1 MTSLLTRGPTRG
13 DMVRAVLVPYVV
25 ARVLVGTALALTRHV
40 VDQLHVT
47 PVPIQS
53 HQGLLAWDGAFYA
66 DIARGGYDA
75 VPREGLRFFPLVPLM
90 ARGVAL
96 VPGVDT
102 NLALVLVANVSA
114 LALGFVLYRL
124 AWDER
129 GDDDFARR
137 AVWFAYLAPPAF
149 VLLLGYAEATL
160 MLLVAIALLGDRRR
174 RWWLAAIAGF
184 LAGLARPVGV
194 LLAVPAFIEAIQ
206 HRRALTGRDI
216 TARVAAVVAP
226 FVGLLTYLSW
236 ASDRTDSFL
245 YPLRVQQDAERRG
258 AWRFPITNIVDTAR
272 DFVHGDELSAG
283 VHVVS
288 AGIALV
294 LLAVMIRRLPASY
307 SCYGAAALLLGLT
320 ASNLDSFERYML
332 ATVPFVLAA
341 ADLVDREAWER
352 PVLVVLGGGLFAA
365 SILAFTGVLVP

>member
-1 MTSLLTRGPTRG
+1 
-13 DMVRAVLVPYVV
+13 MVRAVLVPYVV
-25 ARVLVGTALALTRHV
+25 ARILVGTALAMTRHMVDDLGV
-40 VDQLHVT
+40 V
-47 PVPIQS
+47 PVPIQT

-75 VPREGLRFFPLVPLM
+75 VPQEGLRFFPLVPLL
-90 ARGVAL
+90 ARAVAL

-102 NLALVLVANVSA
+102 NLALILVGNLSA

-149 VLLLGYAEATL
+149 TLVLGYAEATL
-160 MLLVAIALLGDRRR
+160 MLLVAIALLGDRRQ

-216 TARVAAVVAP
+216 AGRVAAVVAP
-226 FVGLLTYLSW
+226 FLGLLTYLSW
-236 ASDRTDSFL
+236 AADRTDSFL

-258 AWRFPITNIVDTAR
+258 SWQFPVTNIVDTAR
-272 DFVHGDELSAG
+272 DFVRGDELSAG

-288 AGIALV
+288 AGVALV
-294 LLAVMIRRLPASY
+294 LLAVMIRRLPASF

-341 ADLVDREAWER
+341 ADLVDREPWER